1 MVRVTKL
8 TDYGIALMVRLA
20 EEENGRQ
27 LTAQDLSEA
36 MSIPLPTVRKL
47 LKTLA
52 RDGLLESTRGAAGGY
67 RLARDPDA
75 ITLMELVTVLEG
87 PVAMTECSTGDACD
101 CALERVCGLKENWSW
116 INRQFRNTLEN
127 YSLAQMAGSLADTDP
142 APLQNLETEDVKRLA
157 QRG

>member
-20 EEENGRQ
+20 EEENGGQ

-52 RDGLLESTRGAAGGY
+52 RDGLLESTRGASGGY
-67 RLARDPDA
+67 RLARAPEQV
-75 ITLMELVTVLEG
+75 TLMEMVTALEG
-87 PVAMTECSTGDACD
+87 PVAMTECSTGGGCD

-116 INRQFRNTLEN
+116 INQQFKNTLQN
-127 YSLAQMAGSLADTDP
+127 YSLAQMAGSLADAGP
-142 APLQNLETEDVKRLA
+142 APLQNLETDAAKSLA

>member
-20 EEENGRQ
+20 EENRGDQ

-52 RDGLLESTRGAAGGY
+52 REGLLESTRGAAGGY
-67 RLARDPDA
+67 RLARDPDS
-75 ITLMELVTVLEG
+75 ITLMELVTTLEG
-87 PVAMTECSTGDACD
+87 PVAMTECSTGESCD

-116 INRQFRNTLEN
+116 INQQFRNTLQN
-127 YSLAQMAGSLADTDP
+127 YSLAQMAGSLADAGP
-142 APLQNLETEDVKRLA
+142 APLQNLEPENANRLA

>member
-20 EEENGRQ
+20 GEQSGDQ

-52 RDGLLESTRGAAGGY
+52 REGLLESTRGASGGY
-67 RLARDPDA
+67 RLARDPDS
-75 ITLMELVTVLEG
+75 ITLMEMVTVLEG
-87 PVAMTECSTGDACD
+87 PVAVTECSTGDRCD
-101 CALERVCGLKENWSW
+101 CAIEHVCSMKENWSW
-116 INRQFRNTLEN
+116 INQQFRNTLEN
-127 YSLAQMAGSLADTDP
+127 YNLAQMSGSLADAGP
-142 APLQNLETEDVKRLA
+142 KPLSNPQTADANRLA